1 MQRDTF
7 GAVNLTLQMCPAE
20 FDAKFQVFDIDN
32 SYNLLLGR
40 PFIHMAGAVPS
51 TLHQMMKLVWRNEE
65 LVIHGERNRSG
76 KQVLVLDE
84 TPQSSDFYTVE
95 LVNATDKGL
104 AP

>member
-1 MQRDTF
+1 
-7 GAVNLTLQMCPAE
+7 
-20 FDAKFQVFDIDN
+20 
-32 SYNLLLGR
+32 
-40 PFIHMAGAVPS
+40 
-51 TLHQMMKLVWRNEE
+51 MKLVWRNEE